1 MKTPVGLVTAALA
14 VAILLAVSFLIATGT
29 RGEPPA
35 FGSSAGEL
43 EVRTV
48 ARGLVNPW
56 ALAFLP
62 DGRMLVTER
71 PGRMRIVTSEGQVSP
86 PLKGVPEVWAS
97 GQGGLLDVAADK
109 SYAQNKTYF
118 CLPSGPTAVD
128 APRSRAPN
136 STTARAGSTTS
147 RSSSASRGRCHR
159 EIITAA
165 ASRRP
170 MTAIC
175 SSRWASTTPSAIR
188 RKVSTIISAR

>member
-62 DGRMLVTER
+62 DGTMLVTER
-71 PGRMRIVTSEGQVSP
+71 PGRMRIVTAKDRSRR
-86 PLKGVPEVWAS
+86 
-97 GQGGLLDVAADK
+97 
-109 SYAQNKTYF
+109 
-118 CLPSGPTAVD
+118 
-128 APRSRAPN
+128 RSRACPRCGRR
-136 STTARAGSTTS
+136 ARAACST
-147 RSSSASRGRCHR
+147 SSPTNPLR
-159 EIITAA
+159 EQNHLFLLCRAD
-165 ASRRP
+165 
-170 MTAIC
+170 
-175 SSRWASTTPSAIR
+175 
-188 RKVSTIISAR
+188 